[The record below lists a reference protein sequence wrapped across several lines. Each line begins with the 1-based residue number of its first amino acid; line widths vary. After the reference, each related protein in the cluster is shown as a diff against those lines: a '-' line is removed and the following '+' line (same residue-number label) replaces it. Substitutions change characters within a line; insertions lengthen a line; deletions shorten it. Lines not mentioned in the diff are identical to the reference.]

1 MTNLE
6 EVPPARAADTG
17 RLSPNF
23 RISEFSVSA
32 SRPDLVRPIP
42 AAYFPAVETLA
53 REILQPIRD
62 HVAAPVTILSGYR
75 SAALNRAIG
84 GSPTSQH
91 LRAEAAD
98 FTTAKLRGL
107 FRDLVAR
114 TLLVPC
120 GQCIYYPSRQFVH
133 VAIPSAK
140 YPQPSF
146 HVHEPSAGLS
156 YHRVRSLRELD
167 DVLRGL

>member
-1 MTNLE
+1 
-6 EVPPARAADTG
+6 
-17 RLSPNF
+17 
-23 RISEFSVSA
+23 
-32 SRPDLVRPIP
+32 
-42 AAYFPAVETLA
+42 
-53 REILQPIRD
+53 
-62 HVAAPVTILSGYR
+62 TILSGYR

-84 GSPTSQH
+84 GSRTSQH
-91 LRAEAAD
+91 MRAEAAD

-107 FRDLVAR
+107 FRDLVVGR
-114 TLLVPC
+114 SLLVPC
-120 GQCIYYPSRQFVH
+120 GQCIYYPSRQFIH

-156 YHRVRSLRELD
+156 YHRVRRSLPELD